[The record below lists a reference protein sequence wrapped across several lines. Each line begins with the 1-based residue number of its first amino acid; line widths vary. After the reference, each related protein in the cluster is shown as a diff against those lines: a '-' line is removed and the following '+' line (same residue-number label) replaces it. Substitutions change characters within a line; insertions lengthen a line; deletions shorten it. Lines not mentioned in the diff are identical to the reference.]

1 MYVLLLQTP
10 ALKSESKTFVLCL
23 LFSSP
28 AITCSTEQRQDS
40 GFYWETPEGLT
51 RIDWYMNF
59 INIEST
65 SRIWATRLALEPH
78 YSYDVG
84 TTPLD
89 GYEFVLSVLY
99 RKKVCSEEVPVDER
113 YINNPSSR
121 SNLFLTA
128 FNSSSPQ
135 SILQQLSSV
144 NIPAA
149 LLSQYSSYTSDNAFL
164 RPHRSPG
171 HRRLSPSH

>member
-28 AITCSTEQRQDS
+28 AITCSTEQRQYS

-149 LLSQYSSYTSDNAFL
+149 LLSQYSSSSSQSIL
-164 RPHRSPG
+164 QLHQ
-171 HRRLSPSH
+171 